1 MPAEAVPGQSF
12 GVMIEVTERLIE
24 ELRPPLEQR
33 LVQEIQRGI
42 EADWEA
48 LRLRCE
54 GGVPA

>member
-1 MPAEAVPGQSF
+1 
-12 GVMIEVTERLIE
+12 MIEATESLVE

-33 LVQEIQRGI
+33 LVQEIQRGV